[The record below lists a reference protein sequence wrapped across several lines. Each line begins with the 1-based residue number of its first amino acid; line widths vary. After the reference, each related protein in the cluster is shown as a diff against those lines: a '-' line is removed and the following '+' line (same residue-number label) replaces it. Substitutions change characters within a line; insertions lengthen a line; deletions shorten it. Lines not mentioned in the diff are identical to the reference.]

1 MLTLHR
7 KSREWEDQFRK
18 TRKKS
23 CEIEVNPEMGNK

>member
-7 KSREWEDQFRK
+7 KSSGKDQFRK